1 MKNLNDTTIRMQ
13 LVNRYLNAETTIE
26 EEQMLRQ
33 YYAQTEEVLT
43 PEENDVRLLI
53 MSSVRFAGEF
63 ALSEEKADEFDR
75 LMAKKPAKRVA
86 LYWIVSAAAA
96 VIVAFFLSISKQTD
110 ETPSQPQIA
119 NATPKATGKATGRRV
134 SGNVQALLGNEEIA
148 EPQQQESVTEP
159 QSIAVEPEQTIV
171 ERPTIKQPKR
181 KTHRNNATITERQVN
196 NMMYAANFTNE
207 QVETYRLQPVGD
219 ATIVTKTRVN
229 GTSASYI
236 VCLSDDNEGLHVV
249 PINIEM

>member
-1 MKNLNDTTIRMQ
+1 MKDLNETTIRMQ

-26 EEQMLRQ
+26 EEQMLRE

-53 MSSVRFAGEF
+53 MSSARFAGEF

-75 LMAKKPAKRVA
+75 LMAKKPAKRIA

-119 NATPKATGKATGRRV
+119 SVTPKVIVKPLH
-134 SGNVQALLGNEEIA
+134 QD
-148 EPQQQESVTEP
+148 SVTEP
-159 QSIAVEPEQTIV
+159 QSIAVEPEQAIV

-219 ATIVTKTRVN
+219 ATIVTKTRGN

-249 PINIEM
+249 PIKIEM

>member
-13 LVNRYLNAETTIE
+13 LVNRYLDAETTIE

-33 YYAQTEEVLT
+33 YYAQTDEVLT
-43 PEENDVRLLI
+43 PEESDVRLLI
-53 MSSVRFAGEF
+53 MSSDHFAGEF

-75 LMAKKPAKRVA
+75 LMAKKPAKCVA
-86 LYWIVSAAAA
+86 LYWIASAAAA
-96 VIVAFFLSISKQTD
+96 VIVAFFLLTSKQTD

-119 NATPKATGKATGRRV
+119 SVTPKDIVKPLH
-134 SGNVQALLGNEEIA
+134 QD
-148 EPQQQESVTEP
+148 SVTEP
-159 QSIAVEPEQTIV
+159 QSIAVEPKQAIV
-171 ERPTIKQPKR
+171 EHPTIKQPKQ
-181 KTHRNNATITERQVN
+181 KTNRNDDTFTERQVN

-207 QVETYRLQPVGD
+207 QVETYRLQSVGD
-219 ATIVTKTRVN
+219 ATIVTKTLSN
-229 GTSASYI
+229 GTSSSYI

>member
-1 MKNLNDTTIRMQ
+1 MKDLNETTIRMQ

-26 EEQMLRQ
+26 EEQMLRK

-53 MSSVRFAGEF
+53 MSSARFAGEF

-96 VIVAFFLSISKQTD
+96 IIIAFFLLTNKQVD
-110 ETPSQPQIA
+110 DVPSQPQVA
-119 NATPKATGKATGRRV
+119 SVTPK
-134 SGNVQALLGNEEIA
+134 EIS
-148 EPQQQESVTEP
+148 EPQHQDSVTEP
-159 QSIAVEPEQTIV
+159 QPLAIEPKRTIT
-171 ERPTIKQPKR
+171 ERPTTKQPKR
-181 KTHRNNATITERQVN
+181 KTDRNDATITERQVN
-196 NMMYAANFTNE
+196 NMMAAANFTNE

-219 ATIVTKTRVN
+219 ATIVTKTRGD

>member
-33 YYAQTEEVLT
+33 YYAQTDELLT
-43 PEENDVRLLI
+43 PEENDMRLLI
-53 MSSVRFAGEF
+53 MSSARFAGEF

-86 LYWIVSAAAA
+86 LYWIASAAAA
-96 VIVAFFLSISKQTD
+96 VIVAFFLLTSKQTD

-119 NATPKATGKATGRRV
+119 NATPK
-134 SGNVQALLGNEEIA
+134 EIA

-159 QSIAVEPEQTIV
+159 QPIAVEPEQAVV

-181 KTHRNNATITERQVN
+181 KTNRNDATITERQVK

-219 ATIVTKTRVN
+219 ATIVTKTRGD

-249 PINIEM
+249 SINIEM